1 MQYIQEIL
9 ENEEQPDKILL
20 DEKNEKKFFQLL
32 NISLKSKD
40 KDIKEI
46 FFKFYDELK
55 AYEEEIHERIQH
67 Y

>member
-46 FFKFYDELK
+46 FFK
-55 AYEEEIHERIQH
+55 
-67 Y
+67 